1 MNKYLHINKSRGIAL
16 LITLLLMSVLL
27 GISSSL
33 LNITLKQ
40 YQFSGIGLASEQA
53 FQAANAGLECLSY
66 WDNNIDGTFPDYPIS
81 RFDVNGD
88 RSGTTSE
95 SGVSCMG
102 SSSDDLVNAG
112 NTVVSGEE
120 QRFRFSWGTSAVC
133 TEVSI
138 YKFYNTGSSQSMNA
152 ALDQTGTNDCASGV
166 VCTVVR
172 SRGYNVACAASF
184 PLRTIERELT
194 QRY

>member
-1 MNKYLHINKSRGIAL
+1 
-16 LITLLLMSVLL
+16 MSVLL

-33 LNITLKQ
+33 LNITIKQ

-53 FQAANAGLECLSY
+53 FQAANAGMECLSY
-66 WDNNIDGTFPDYPIS
+66 WDNNIDGTFPDYPTS

-88 RSGTTSE
+88 GTPTTSE
-95 SGVSCMG
+95 TGVSCMG
-102 SSSDDLVNAG
+102 DTDDDILNSG
-112 NTVVSGEE
+112 VSVTSGME
-120 QRFRFSWGTSAVC
+120 QKFRFSWGTPAVC

-138 YKFYNTGSSQSMNA
+138 YKFYNTGSSQSMNT
-152 ALDQTGTNDCASGV
+152 ALGLTGTNDCAPGV
-166 VCTVVR
+166 VCTVIR